1 MLISFASFLKAFH
14 TLKKKIKKIVLLNI
28 IKFLGGEIQLSSI
41 RIQRSAF
48 LFNFIKFE
56 PPGHGKF

>member
-14 TLKKKIKKIVLLNI
+14 TLKKKIKKIVLLNV

-41 RIQRSAF
+41 KFKDQ
-48 LFNFIKFE
+48 LFCSTS
-56 PPGHGKF
+56 